1 MNLLFLYINNE
12 ITEREIKK
20 AILFI
25 IVPNGIKY
33 LGLNLTKE
41 VKNWYLKTIK
51 YWLEKKKVTQQMSQ

>member
-51 YWLEKKKVTQQMSQ
+51 Y